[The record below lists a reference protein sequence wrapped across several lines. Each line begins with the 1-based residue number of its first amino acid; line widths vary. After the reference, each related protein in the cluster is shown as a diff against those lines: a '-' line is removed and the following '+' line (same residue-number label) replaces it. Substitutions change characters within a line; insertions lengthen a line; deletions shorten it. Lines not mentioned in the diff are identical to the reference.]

1 MKKAES
7 NLKKVFDKL
16 KKRIGYKKAI
26 VALARKIL
34 TIVRHLVVTD
44 EFYGEIGGVK
54 MEGTPPL
61 NS

>member
-1 MKKAES
+1 M
-7 NLKKVFDKL
+7 KKVFDKL

-34 TIVRHLVVTD
+34 TIVRHLVVND

-54 MEGTPPL
+54 MERTPPL

>member
-34 TIVRHLVVTD
+34 TIVRHLTVKY
-44 EFYGEIGGVK
+44 EFYGENGG
-54 MEGTPPL
+54 
-61 NS
+61 